1 MAKDRLRVYRLD
13 ENGLPAQEHE
23 FQDVVNR
30 CVWRQA
36 AFSYDG
42 ELVVGG
48 TPQRARIGCQRRGP
62 G

>member
-13 ENGLPAQEHE
+13 ESGLPALEHE

-48 TPQRARIGCQRRGP
+48 TALPARV
-62 G
+62 